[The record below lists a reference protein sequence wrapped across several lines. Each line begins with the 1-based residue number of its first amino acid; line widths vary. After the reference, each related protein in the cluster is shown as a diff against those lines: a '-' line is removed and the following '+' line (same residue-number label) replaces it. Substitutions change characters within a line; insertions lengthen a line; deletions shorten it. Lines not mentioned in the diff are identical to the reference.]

1 MAEGRSAGDTA
12 GRAASGA
19 GGANPAGVRA
29 GNRDCIL
36 DLLRAEGPM
45 SQADLARASGLSP
58 ATVSSIARELREDGW
73 LEPDHG
79 DAPARGRPLALSRSA
94 GVAVGIDFGHSH
106 VRVAVADLAHTVLAE
121 AETGLDVDHEAHE
134 GVALAGRLVRTLL
147 DEVGV
152 GADRVTGVGMG
163 LPGPLRHETG
173 EVGDS
178 SILPG
183 WIGSRPEE
191 LMEAE
196 LGLPV
201 RVENDANLGAL
212 AEIVW
217 GAGRGSSDLVYVKV
231 ATGVGAGL
239 VLNGRL
245 YHGSSGTAG
254 EIGHVTIHESGP
266 VCRCGNRGCLEAF
279 AGAEAVLDPLR
290 RRHGERLTLRQVVVQ
305 AQAGDVG
312 CARVIGDAGRAL
324 GLAVAGACNLL
335 APERVLVGGEL
346 AQAGELLLDPLREAL
361 ARSAIAATRDVP
373 VLAGV
378 LGERAEVLGAVALV
392 LRESQRFVAEP
403 AAAAAG

>member
-1 MAEGRSAGDTA
+1 MKSEGASEGM
-12 GRAASGA
+12 RAAP
-19 GGANPAGVRA
+19 GGDLTASSGVRA
-29 GNRDCIL
+29 SNRDRIL
-36 DLLRAEGPM
+36 ALLRARGPM

-58 ATVSSIARELREDGW
+58 ATISSIARELREDGW
-73 LEPDHG
+73 LQEADG
-79 DAPARGRPLALSRSA
+79 ETPARGRALALSRSA

-121 AETGLDVDHEAHE
+121 AEEALDVDHEAHE
-134 GVALAGRLVRTLL
+134 GVALAGRLVRALL
-147 DEVGV
+147 DEVGM
-152 GADRVTGVGMG
+152 GADHVTGVGMG
-163 LPGPLRHETG
+163 LPGPLRRDTG

-178 SILPG
+178 AILPG
-183 WIGSRPEE
+183 WIGERPEE
-191 LMEAE
+191 LMRAE
-196 LGLPV
+196 LGLAV

-217 GAGRGSSDLVYVKV
+217 GAGRGCADLVYVKV

-254 EIGHVTIHESGP
+254 ELGHMTIDEAGP

-279 AGAEAVLDPLR
+279 AGAEAVVDPLR

-312 CARVIGDAGRAL
+312 SRRVVGDAGHAL
-324 GLAVAGACNLL
+324 GIAVAGVCNLL
-335 APERVLVGGEL
+335 APERVIVGGEL
-346 AQAGELLLDPLREAL
+346 AQAGELLLEPLRASL
-361 ARSAIAATRDVP
+361 GRSAIAATREVP
-373 VLAGV
+373 VVAGV

-403 AAAAAG
+403 APAA

>member
-1 MAEGRSAGDTA
+1 MGGAGDQVRA
-12 GRAASGA
+12 GETGGA
-19 GGANPAGVRA
+19 GDRVRAGEMGGAGAGARDPRGANAPGVRA
-29 GNRDCIL
+29 GNRDRIL
-36 DLLRAEGPM
+36 DLLRACGPM

-58 ATVSSIARELREDGW
+58 ATISSIARELREDGW
-73 LEPDHG
+73 LEPDDG
-79 DAPARGRPLALSRSA
+79 EGPARGRPLALSRSA

-121 AETGLDVDHEAHE
+121 AEEALDVDHEAHE
-134 GVALAGRLVRTLL
+134 GLALAGRLVRALL

-152 GADRVTGVGMG
+152 GSDRVTGVGMG

-191 LMEAE
+191 LMRAE

-254 EIGHVTIHESGP
+254 EIGHVTIDESGP

-279 AGAEAVLDPLR
+279 AGAEAVL
-290 RRHGERLTLRQVVVQ
+290 
-305 AQAGDVG
+305 
-312 CARVIGDAGRAL
+312 
-324 GLAVAGACNLL
+324 
-335 APERVLVGGEL
+335 
-346 AQAGELLLDPLREAL
+346 
-361 ARSAIAATRDVP
+361 
-373 VLAGV
+373 
-378 LGERAEVLGAVALV
+378 
-392 LRESQRFVAEP
+392 
-403 AAAAAG
+403 

>member
-1 MAEGRSAGDTA
+1 MTGSRSAGGSE
-12 GRAASGA
+12 GRAA
-19 GGANPAGVRA
+19 GANAPGVRA
-29 GNRDCIL
+29 ANRDRIL
-36 DLLRAEGPM
+36 DLLRSAGPM

-58 ATVSSIARELREDGW
+58 ATVSSLARELREDGW
-73 LEPDHG
+73 LEPDDG
-79 DAPARGRPLALSRSA
+79 DGPARGRPLALSRSA

-106 VRVAVADLAHTVLAE
+106 VRVAVADLAHTILAE
-121 AETGLDVDHEAHE
+121 AEEALDVDHEAHE
-134 GVALAGRLVRTLL
+134 GVALAGRLVRSLL
-147 DEVGV
+147 EQVGV

-191 LMEAE
+191 LMQAE

-254 EIGHVTIHESGP
+254 EIGHVTIDESGP

-290 RRHGERLTLRQVVVQ
+290 RRHGERLTLRQAVLQ